1 LGVSLRIGVLGGTFD
16 PPHRGH
22 LAVMQAV
29 RSVLSLHQLLLVVAN
44 DPWLKSGDHQVSSA
58 ADRFALTQALV
69 EGHDASIVVSD
80 LEIRRGG
87 PSYTVDTLRELRQ
100 SYPDA
105 HLFLIIG
112 ADLVGQ
118 FDTWREPETIE
129 RLATVVVV
137 DRPGSQLVLR
147 PGWEHVELEPVDV
160 SSTDIRRRVRAGE
173 DVSAFTTSAVA
184 RRIGELGLYTQTAT
198 TDERRPAHT
207 GTQQRNQ

>member
-1 LGVSLRIGVLGGTFD
+1 MSLRIGVLGGTFD

-44 DPWLKSGDHQVSSA
+44 DPWLKSGDQQVSSA
-58 ADRFALTQALV
+58 ADRLALTRALV
-69 EGHDASIVVSD
+69 DDNDGSVVVSD

-100 SYPDA
+100 LHPDA

-147 PGWEHVELEPVDV
+147 TGWEHVELEPVDV

-173 DVSAFTTSAVA
+173 DVSALTTSAVA
-184 RRIGELGLYTQTAT
+184 RRIGELGLYTAASAP

-207 GTQQRNQ
+207 GTQQRNR